1 MLPELLLPLLVAG
14 ATGWLA
20 WWYET
25 RRFDAR
31 SFDEPRGWDMPEAEF
46 RQQVM
51 ELRKRRRVG
60 AMVLAAL
67 AGSALAGILVQV
79 IGLGDAG
86 AL

>member
-1 MLPELLLPLLVAG
+1 MLPDLLLPLLAAG

-20 WWYET
+20 WWHQT
-25 RRFDAR
+25 RRLDVR

-46 RQQVM
+46 RHQVM
-51 ELRKRRRVG
+51 EERKRRRIG

-67 AGSALAGILVQV
+67 AGSALAGIIVQV
-79 IGLGDAG
+79 TGLGHTG

>member
-1 MLPELLLPLLVAG
+1 MLPELLLPLMAAA

-20 WWYET
+20 WRHET
-25 RRFDAR
+25 RRLDAR

-46 RQQVM
+46 RHQVM
-51 ELRKRRRVG
+51 EQRKRHRIG

-67 AGSALAGILVQV
+67 AGSALAGVLVQM